1 MVLVVT
7 TGCSKTVVEKVPVNP
22 VCSPKPRP
30 VGLPEIPLEAV
41 EEAYRDDL
49 NELIERVRGWGIKNE
64 RIILE
69 ICDPLE

>member
-22 VCSPKPRP
+22 VCSPEPRP
-30 VGLPEIPLEAV
+30 VGLPHVPLNAV
-41 EEAYRDDL
+41 SEDYRDDL
-49 NELIERVRGWGIKNE
+49 NVLLERTRGWGIKNE

-69 ICDPLE
+69 ICQPVE